1 MEPSPS
7 KSAMTTPTRPPRPS
21 PSAMTPRSKLKLAA
35 AEFIAA
41 DKLPSI
47 LRKRKPGE
55 ALEASLES
63 LAGAVL
69 SHDECLEAGLLLG
82 ERKDEGERKPG
93 ELAGRQAVHKVNKV
107 AKHKGAG
114 SGRTYTSRFRGVH
127 QTFPTRRWEA
137 QFRKAGKPTSL
148 GCFDREEEAARAYD
162 KMMLWCDLH
171 HKNGPGCK
179 SGVTN
184 FDLEEYVA
192 DVPALEKMSQDELV
206 QSLRRDGRTQA
217 AAKWA

>member
-82 ERKDEGERKPG
+82 ERKDEGERKVTPSIPTPLPPRAYRSDQPG
-93 ELAGRQAVHKVNKV
+93 GSRVPSIGESLFLFLCGSLLTRSSSLGSSRAGR
-107 AKHKGAG
+107 
-114 SGRTYTSRFRGVH
+114 
-127 QTFPTRRWEA
+127 PCTR
-137 QFRKAGKPTSL
+137 
-148 GCFDREEEAARAYD
+148 
-162 KMMLWCDLH
+162 
-171 HKNGPGCK
+171 
-179 SGVTN
+179 
-184 FDLEEYVA
+184 
-192 DVPALEKMSQDELV
+192 
-206 QSLRRDGRTQA
+206 
-217 AAKWA
+217 